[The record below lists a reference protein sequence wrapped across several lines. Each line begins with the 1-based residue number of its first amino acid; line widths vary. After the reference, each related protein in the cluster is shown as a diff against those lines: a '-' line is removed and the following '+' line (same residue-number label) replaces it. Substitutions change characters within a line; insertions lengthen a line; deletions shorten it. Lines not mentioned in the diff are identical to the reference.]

1 MKLFI
6 PEPTPPKILKPSL
19 LTNFDVQID
28 ILLWAN
34 LARDTFKVSG
44 KGLAVAVLDTGL
56 RVSHEC
62 FTGRVIAS
70 RNFTD
75 DDNGEPNIVTDYNG
89 HGTNVA
95 GLIAAGTNDE
105 RMGLAP
111 AANIVPLKVLP
122 AGSLEPMTS
131 ALIWVSE
138 NHAEYNITAVNMSLG
153 VPGINLKED
162 LQAREN
168 YPNIHNVIRELNE
181 KNIAVV
187 IAAGNDYFKFQ
198 EEGMSIPAIFRE
210 AISVGAVYDSSVGK
224 REYKSGAIASD
235 TRADQITPFTQRLSK
250 ETSPDCYTDVFS
262 AGASATS
269 AGASSDTAT
278 SIQDGTSQAAPT
290 VAGVILLLQEH
301 HLRLTGKLPEVSL
314 LQDVLRS
321 TSKWLVDEDSVSVN
335 VKNTGKN
342 YPRINAYESLTALD
356 RYIKL
361 NS

>member
-6 PEPTPPKILKPSL
+6 PEPIPPKILKPSL
-19 LTNFDVQID
+19 LTTFDIEID
-28 ILLWAN
+28 ILLWAK
-34 LARDTFKVSG
+34 LARDTFNVSG

-56 RVSHEC
+56 RISHEC
-62 FTGRVIAS
+62 FNGRVVAS

-75 DDNGEPNIVTDYNG
+75 HDNGEPNIVTDYNG

-105 RMGLAP
+105 RRGIAP

-122 AGSLEPMTS
+122 AASLEPIVS
-131 ALIWVSE
+131 ALTWVFE
-138 NHAEYNITAVNMSLG
+138 NYTEFNITAVNMSLG

-162 LQAREN
+162 IQAREN
-168 YPNIHNVIRELNE
+168 YPDIHNAIKRLNE

-210 AISVGAVYDSSVGK
+210 AVSVGAVYDSSVGE
-224 REYKSGAIASD
+224 RQYNGGAIASD

-301 HLRLTGKLPEVSL
+301 FLRLTGKLPEVSL

-321 TSKWLVDEDSVSVN
+321 TSKWLADDDSASDN
-335 VKNTGKN
+335 VRNTGRN

-356 RYIKL
+356 KYIKL